1 MLIINEIDGRGQRSG
16 PVERGGRAREG
27 RRLRGHV
34 LARGAGGLPDREVLA
49 VLLAAGGGV
58 SSLAVAERLL
68 TRAGSLAGLA
78 CIHPVELA
86 RMPGLGPGLTA
97 RLLAA
102 LEIGVRSIW
111 DPHEERIRVQR
122 PEDLHAMLRGRF
134 TGLDRE
140 RFLALYLDTRHRVLA
155 VETVSIGTLNLS
167 VVHPREVFKLAVALS
182 AAAVIVAHNHPSG
195 CSTPSAEDL
204 DLTARLDRC
213 GQLLGIPLLDHLVA
227 GADRIVSIR
236 EEGWPEG
243 RSSEQV
249 IP

>member
-1 MLIINEIDGRGQRSG
+1 MILNEIDDRGSRSDPAEHG
-16 PVERGGRAREG
+16 DSAREG
-27 RRLRGHV
+27 RRLRRHV

-49 VLLAAGGGV
+49 VLLAAGGSG
-58 SSLAVAERLL
+58 SSMAVAERLL
-68 TRAGSLAGLA
+68 MRAGSLSGLA
-78 CIHPVELA
+78 GIHPVELV
-86 RMPGLGPGLTA
+86 RMRGLGPGLTA

-102 LEIGVRSIW
+102 LEIGTRATC
-111 DPHEERIRVQR
+111 DRRQDRIRVRR
-122 PEDLHAMLRGRF
+122 PEDLHALLRSRF

-140 RFLALYLDTRHRVLA
+140 RFLALYLDTRHRVLT

-243 RSSEQV
+243 RPCEQV